1 MPERIKPIEVTI
13 QYEYIDDNLKKAVK
27 DIHSFETT
35 ASSDVGTITKNF
47 NGLKDV
53 YSAVQK
59 SISADNP
66 KIARSMQKVEK
77 TIDNASVSF
86 QRFKNSV
93 QNARNALGTI
103 QGLNRTI
110 LSQGRTIS
118 PEGIVFNKNK
128 SVNKTLTE
136 QYTAALAASNEANN
150 EAMAAKLRYAQSVK
164 SVATAEQNLIA
175 TQNSLNKSIKDAEAA
190 TKSLNNRIKGLR
202 QAIKGIRF
210 TALLQLGSVLTRL
223 GRALLNFTEQSSSWI
238 ENLNLLEN
246 VFTEN
251 TEAALDFIDA
261 TADNFG
267 LDANAIAEYI
277 STFRQ
282 MANAMG
288 QTTEAATQMSEALTR
303 IALDVASLRNVE
315 FDTVISDFTSA
326 LAGQVKPVRKYGF
339 DITMYSIDELMEEL
353 GYGSVSRT
361 MSQGDKQL
369 ARAILLIRQ
378 SQDAWGDLSI
388 TINTF
393 ANQQRMLNDQ
403 WNTALRLLGNVALGT
418 FNVTDSFDTAW
429 RSAGLATKAIW
440 TLNGAM
446 LALNQVL
453 SVIVPNTQ
461 SIGAGAIATEA
472 EIATD
477 AIEEMDEATTGALA
491 DFDKFNVLNKGSNA
505 NGSAV
510 TGALEALL
518 NNEYAK
524 YMAEY
529 TKQLESINMYAK
541 DIAATILNVL
551 VPGYKEWYN
560 AQKEITDADTS
571 LEAYLAS
578 QGKSI
583 EEFKGS
589 LGDLGKSLLGLFG
602 LIIGIANPFA
612 LIISQIVTFAV
623 TNEEF
628 RATVIQLGTQISQV
642 MTDIGS
648 GFANLLQALSPILQV
663 LLEVINGVL
672 NAINAVDGA
681 SFAVYGLVA
690 ALLIVKGIKVVKWI
704 KGVVTA
710 VQSLNITVSTLN
722 KTLAIG
728 GIIALISLIADLA
741 LNWDELSESGRGLR
755 IVLIG
760 VISTIL
766 LLKAPWASMLSAM
779 KTFGSWLK
787 GLPSK
792 LKTAQGS
799 FLTFGQSISKAQIAF
814 SALSAVMIGI
824 AWYNALMQMDEGT
837 RKIVATISILIGV
850 LAAAIS
856 MWAAFHGAMTLGV
869 AVPIVLGGIAAAIA
883 GAVALTQSTEQKA
896 NTFAFANGGFTKGNL
911 FYAGERGPEWV
922 GRQGNTST
930 IMNDTQMSDIM
941 RRSVAEGV
949 AIGNAGG
956 YNNSRRESRQPI
968 ILQVNGK
975 KFLEIVE
982 DEGKKVGKT
991 MARVR

>member
-1 MPERIKPIEVTI
+1 MAERIEPIEVTI

-27 DIHSFETT
+27 DIKSFETT
-35 ASSDVGTITKNF
+35 VSSDVGTITKNF

-93 QNARNALGTI
+93 QNARNALNTI

-110 LSQGRTIS
+110 SSQGRTIS
-118 PEGIVFNKNK
+118 PEGIVLNKNK

-136 QYTAALAASNEANN
+136 QYTAALAASNKANN

-164 SVATAEQNLIA
+164 SVAVAEQNLIA
-175 TQNSLNKSIKDAEAA
+175 TQNSLNKSIKDAEEA
-190 TKSLNNRIKGLR
+190 TKSINNRIKGLR

-223 GRALLNFTEQSSSWI
+223 GRAMLNFVEQSSSWI

-246 VFTEN
+246 VFAEN
-251 TEAALDFIDA
+251 TDAALDFIDA

-277 STFRQ
+277 ATFRQ

-393 ANQQRMLNDQ
+393 ANQQRLLNDQ

-505 NGSAV
+505 SGSAV

-529 TKQLESINMYAK
+529 NKQLESINMYAK

-551 VPGYKEWYN
+551 VPGYREWYN
-560 AQKEITDADTS
+560 AQKEISGADTS

-642 MTDIGS
+642 LTDIGS
-648 GFANLLQALSPILQV
+648 GFANLLQALSPMLQV

-690 ALLIVKGIKVVKWI
+690 ALLIVKGIKIVKWI
-704 KGVVTA
+704 KGVVVA
-710 VQSLNITVSTLN
+710 VQSLNVTMATLN

-741 LNWDELSESGRGLR
+741 LNWDELSESGKGLR

-760 VISTIL
+760 VIATIL

-779 KTFGSWLK
+779 KTFGSWLTS
-787 GLPSK
+787 LPSK

-814 SALSAVMIGI
+814 SALSAVLIGI

-837 RKIVATISILIGV
+837 RKIVASISILIGV

-856 MWAAFHGAMTLGV
+856 MWAAYHGAMSMGV
-869 AVPIVLGGIAAAIA
+869 AVPIVLAGIAAAIA
-883 GAVALTQSTEQKA
+883 GAAALTQSTEKKA
-896 NTFAFANGGFTKGNL
+896 NTVAFANGGFTKGNL

-956 YNNSRRESRQPI
+956 YNNNRRESRQPI

>member
-1 MPERIKPIEVTI
+1 MPERIEPIEVTI

-27 DIHSFETT
+27 DIQSFETT
-35 ASSDVGTITKNF
+35 VSSDVGTITKNF

-53 YSAVQK
+53 YSSVQK

-86 QRFKNSV
+86 QKFQNSV

-246 VFTEN
+246 VFAEN

-440 TLNGAM
+440 TFNGAM

-491 DFDKFNVLNKGSNA
+491 DFDKFNVLNQGSNA

-551 VPGYKEWYN
+551 VPGYREWYN

-710 VQSLNITVSTLN
+710 VQSLNITVATLN

-956 YNNSRRESRQPI
+956 YNNNRRESRQPI

>member
-1 MPERIKPIEVTI
+1 MAERIEPIEVTI

-27 DIHSFETT
+27 DIKSFETT
-35 ASSDVGTITKNF
+35 VSSDVGTITKNF

-66 KIARSMQKVEK
+66 KIARSMQQVDKAM
-77 TIDNASVSF
+77 DNASASF
-86 QRFKNSV
+86 QKFKNSV
-93 QNARNALGTI
+93 QNAKNALNAI

-150 EAMAAKLRYAQSVK
+150 KAMTAKLRYAQSVK
-164 SVATAEQNLIA
+164 SVASAEQKLIA
-175 TQNSLNKSIKDAEAA
+175 TQNNLNKSTKEAEEA
-190 TKSLNNRIKGLR
+190 TKSLNNRVKGLR
-202 QAIKGIRF
+202 QAIRGIRF
-210 TALLQLGSVLTRL
+210 TSLLQLGSVLTRL
-223 GRALLNFTEQSSSWI
+223 GRAMLNFVEQSSSWI

-246 VFTEN
+246 VFAEN
-251 TEAALDFIDA
+251 TDAALDFIDA

-267 LDANAIAEYI
+267 LDANALAEYI
-277 STFRQ
+277 ATFRQ

-429 RSAGLATKAIW
+429 QSAGLATKAIW

-453 SVIVPNTQ
+453 SAIVPNTQ

-491 DFDKFNVLNKGSNA
+491 DFDKFNVLNKGSNGI
-505 NGSAV
+505 GSAV
-510 TGALEALL
+510 TSALEALL

-529 TKQLESINMYAK
+529 NKQLESINMYAK

-560 AQKEITDADTS
+560 AQKEISDADTS

-578 QGKSI
+578 QGKSV
-583 EEFKGS
+583 EEFKAS

-628 RATVIQLGTQISQV
+628 RETVIQLGTQISKV
-642 MTDIGS
+642 LTDIGS

-690 ALLIVKGIKVVKWI
+690 ALLIVKGIKIVKWI

-710 VQSLNITVSTLN
+710 VQSLNITMATLN

-741 LNWDELSESGRGLR
+741 LNWNELSESGKGLR

-779 KTFGSWLK
+779 KTFGSWLTS
-787 GLPSK
+787 LPSK

-837 RKIVATISILIGV
+837 RKIVASISILIGV

-856 MWAAFHGAMTLGV
+856 MWAAYHGAMSLGV

-883 GAVALTQSTEQKA
+883 GAVALTQPAEQAASAAK
-896 NTFAFANGGFTKGNL
+896 FADGGFTKGSL

-949 AIGNAGG
+949 AIGTAGG

>member
-1 MPERIKPIEVTI
+1 MAERIEPIEVTI
-13 QYEYIDDNLKKAVK
+13 QYDYIDDNLKKAVK
-27 DIHSFETT
+27 DIKSFETT
-35 ASSDVGTITKNF
+35 VSSDVGTITKNF

-53 YSAVQK
+53 YSSVQK
-59 SISADNP
+59 SISSDNP

-77 TIDNASVSF
+77 TIDSASVSF
-86 QRFKNSV
+86 QKFQNSV
-93 QNARNALGTI
+93 QNARNALNTI

-110 LSQGRTIS
+110 SSQGRTIS
-118 PEGIVFNKNK
+118 PEGIVLNKNK

-136 QYTAALAASNEANN
+136 QYTAALAASNKANN

-164 SVATAEQNLIA
+164 SVAVAEQNLIA
-175 TQNSLNKSIKDAEAA
+175 TQNSLNKSIKDAEEA
-190 TKSLNNRIKGLR
+190 TKSINNRIKGLR
-202 QAIKGIRF
+202 QAIRGIRF
-210 TALLQLGSVLTRL
+210 TSLLQLGSVLTRL

-246 VFTEN
+246 VFAEN
-251 TEAALDFIDA
+251 TDAALDFIDA

-267 LDANAIAEYI
+267 LDANALAEYI
-277 STFRQ
+277 ATFRQ

-288 QTTEAATQMSEALTR
+288 QTTEAATKMSEALTR

-505 NGSAV
+505 SGSAV
-510 TGALEALL
+510 TGALETLL

-529 TKQLESINMYAK
+529 NKQLESINMYAK

-560 AQKEITDADTS
+560 TQKEITDADTS

-578 QGKSI
+578 QGKSV
-583 EEFKGS
+583 EEFEAS
-589 LGDLGKSLLGLFG
+589 MGDLGKSLLGLFG

-612 LIISQIVTFAV
+612 LIISEIVTFAV
-623 TNEEF
+623 TNEAF
-628 RATVIQLGTQISQV
+628 RETVIQLGTQISKV
-642 MTDIGS
+642 LTDIGS
-648 GFANLLQALSPILQV
+648 GFANLLQALSPMLQV

-710 VQSLNITVSTLN
+710 VQSLNVTMATLN

-779 KTFGSWLK
+779 KTFGSWLTS
-787 GLPSK
+787 LPSK

-814 SALSAVMIGI
+814 SALSAVLIGI

-856 MWAAFHGAMTLGV
+856 MWAAYHGAMTMGV
-869 AVPIVLGGIAAAIA
+869 AVPIVLAGISAAIA
-883 GAVALTQSTEQKA
+883 GAVALTQPSEQKA
-896 NTFAFANGGFTKGNL
+896 NALAFANGGFTRGNL

-956 YNNSRRESRQPI
+956 YNNNRRESRQPI

>member
-1 MPERIKPIEVTI
+1 MAERIEPIEVTI

-35 ASSDVGTITKNF
+35 VSSDVGTITKNF

-53 YSAVQK
+53 YTAVQK

-86 QRFKNSV
+86 QKFQNSV
-93 QNARNALGTI
+93 QNARNALNNI

-136 QYTAALAASNEANN
+136 QYTAALAASTKANN
-150 EAMAAKLRYAQSVK
+150 EAMAAKLGYAQSVK
-164 SVATAEQNLIA
+164 SVAVAEQNLIA

-190 TKSLNNRIKGLR
+190 TKSINNRIKGLR

-246 VFTEN
+246 VFAEN
-251 TEAALDFIDA
+251 TDAALDFIDA

-418 FNVTDSFDTAW
+418 FNVSDSFDTAW

-453 SVIVPNTQ
+453 AAIVPNTQ

-491 DFDKFNVLNKGSNA
+491 DFDKFNVLNKGSNGI
-505 NGSAV
+505 GSAV
-510 TGALEALL
+510 TSALEVLL

-529 TKQLESINMYAK
+529 NKQLESINMYAK

-560 AQKEITDADTS
+560 AQKGISDADTS

-583 EEFKGS
+583 EEFKAS

-628 RATVIQLGTQISQV
+628 RETVIQLGTQISKV
-642 MTDIGS
+642 LTDIGS

-690 ALLIVKGIKVVKWI
+690 ALLIVKGIKIVKWI

-710 VQSLNITVSTLN
+710 VQSLNITMATLN

-741 LNWDELSESGRGLR
+741 LNWNELSESGKGLR

-779 KTFGSWLK
+779 KTFGSWLTS
-787 GLPSK
+787 LPSK

-837 RKIVATISILIGV
+837 RKIVASISILIGV

-856 MWAAFHGAMTLGV
+856 MWAAYHGAMSLGV

-883 GAVALTQSTEQKA
+883 GAAALTQPSEQKA
-896 NTFAFANGGFTKGNL
+896 NTAAFANGGFTRGNL

-930 IMNDTQMSDIM
+930 IMNDAQMSDIM

-956 YNNSRRESRQPI
+956 YNNNRRESRQPI
-968 ILQVNGK
+968 VLQVNGK